1 MRSRLIVPA
10 IVMMAVLSSC
20 GPRITR
26 TVVADEPVDGGLY
39 SEKTVPV
46 VYKVIPDGEVTLR
59 FYDSLPDVAYISPLI
74 SSRLSFPDQL
84 WK

>member
-26 TVVADEPVDGGLY
+26 TVVADEPADGGLY

-59 FYDSLPDVAYISPLI
+59 FYDSLPDVAYISAADFQSIVLPE
-74 SSRLSFPDQL
+74 
-84 WK
+84 